1 MNVQRVEASQ
11 RFLESMDQ
19 WRMNPTDP
27 KKVVEVLSCYYERE
41 RSGASVSIRNEVK
54 EFGSLVREIFQ
65 LHKGDDLSNGFLQ
78 LVIMSRWRSISAL
91 ENLYKHK
98 ECPDRMREV
107 RLAYYILEA
116 ITGEPNLL
124 IEVEEA
130 LQRLEESQSHE
141 RVMQL
146 VAFSL

>member
-1 MNVQRVEASQ
+1 MNVQRVEASE
-11 RFLESMDQ
+11 RFLESIDQ

-41 RSGASVSIRNEVK
+41 RIGASVSMRNEVK
-54 EFGSLVREIFQ
+54 EFSSLVREIFQ

-78 LVIMSRWRSISAL
+78 LVIMSRWRSIYAL

-116 ITGEPNLL
+116 ITGDPN
-124 IEVEEA
+124 
-130 LQRLEESQSHE
+130 
-141 RVMQL
+141 
-146 VAFSL
+146 